1 MRKKR
6 TDKEI
11 HIHTR
16 FCGEEEFTG
25 KKSKS
30 KTKQNKKIIMRIKYE
45 MQEYWRRKKKTSNS
59 NHSEKNMMENNE
71 NMHNKVPNISI

>member
-25 KKSKS
+25 KKKSKS
-30 KTKQNKKIIMRIKYE
+30 KTKQKIIMRIKYE
-45 MQEYWRRKKKTSNS
+45 MQEYWRRKKKTATQTIVR
-59 NHSEKNMMENNE
+59 KT
-71 NMHNKVPNISI
+71 